1 MRRRAYHHA
10 MRSRTLVTLAAT
22 LALVA
27 GCATRADT
35 PSPDALLSRVM
46 PTPLLLVGEQHDASE
61 HQRLQRDLVQA
72 LATRGQL
79 AAVVMEMAEAG
90 HDTRGL
96 ARDAD
101 EAAVRAALGWNEQHN
116 WPWPTY
122 RPVVMAAVRAGVP
135 VVGGNLPRNRMRE
148 AMGDAALDASV
159 TPPVL
164 LQQREAIR
172 TGHCDLLPETQLG
185 PMTRIQLARDRT
197 LAQVATAQLA
207 AGRTVLLIA
216 GNGHVRSDL
225 GVPLHLAAGQT
236 HRVVVSRAGQAG
248 AGVPADAYWD
258 TPALPEADHCAGL
271 RARFKR

>member
-1 MRRRAYHHA
+1 MPPVVSARR
-10 MRSRTLVTLAAT
+10 SGVPVIGELELVYRLTEAT
-22 LALVA
+22 YACVT
-27 GCATRADT
+27 GTNGKST
-35 PSPDALLSRVM
+35 TTVLLGDM
-46 PTPLLLVGEQHDASE
+46 L
-61 HQRLQRDLVQA
+61 
-72 LATRGQL
+72 
-79 AAVVMEMAEAG
+79 
-90 HDTRGL
+90 
-96 ARDAD
+96 
-101 EAAVRAALGWNEQHN
+101 EAAGLR
-116 WPWPTY
+116 
-122 RPVVMAAVRAGVP
+122 P
-135 VVGGNLPRNRMRE
+135 VVGGNLPSNRMRE

-164 LQQREAIR
+164 MQQREAIR